1 MNKRQLEV
9 EKAKLREEKK
19 LLKELKKI
27 YEDAAKE
34 VEQKIRI
41 SNGKI
46 DLLLSVFDELDD
58 KQKSLL
64 KSQIYQKKFQ
74 ENLKKQL
81 DELIGNLDVD
91 SYDSITRYLT
101 DSYYTGYIGTMYDIQ
116 GQGIPLITPINEK
129 QVTSAMTLNTKL
141 SVPLYTRMGIDVG
154 VLKKQI
160 AKHISR
166 GIATSSSYA
175 HIARNIDGASNIGFN
190 KAMRIARTEG
200 HRIQVLG
207 ANDAQHAAKAKGC
220 EVVKQWDAT
229 LDGRTRPMH
238 RLLDG
243 KLAEIDEPFVVD
255 DIEVMYP
262 GGFGIA
268 SQDVNCRCA
277 LLQRARWAL
286 DADELKTLKE
296 RAEYYGLDKTEDFE
310 DYKRKYLKVI
320 ENKQYSDIMESE
332 LGLFKKKLKKDSR
345 IETEYY
351 IQLKKKFSQ
360 GKADAKKLFNKY
372 ASGDTIED
380 AFFEGTPHYN
390 VTTKKISMH
399 YGVDLENV
407 RGIGATWFHEHG
419 HLIDDFAGNVS
430 DDEEYLSLLQEDLYN
445 YLIKYGKTH
454 NLESIDLI
462 VKAISLELNDMRMH
476 SAVSDIFEGLTDGQV
491 QGCAG
496 HSLKYWENPINITSE
511 AFAHM
516 FESEFD
522 VKRYN
527 EMKKYFPQALKYFER
542 KIKVI

>member
-46 DLLLSVFDELDD
+46 DLLLSVYDELDD

-64 KSQIYQKKFQ
+64 QSQIYQKKFQ

-81 DELIGNLDVD
+81 DELIGNLNAD

-129 QVTSAMTLNTKL
+129 QVTRAMTLNTKL

-175 HIARNIDGASNIGFN
+175 HIARNIDGASNTGFN

-200 HRIQVLG
+200 HRIQVLS

-229 LDGRTRPMH
+229 LDGRTRPLH
-238 RLLDG
+238 RVLDG

-255 DIEVMYP
+255 DLEVMYP

-296 RAEYYGLDKTEDFE
+296 RAEYYGLDKSDDFRDFRE
-310 DYKRKYLKVI
+310 KYLMTANRLKGSKDDGNISIEIDGVAPCLIECKTGRVI
-320 ENKQYSDIMESE
+320 KTTVKEMKQSE
-332 LGLFKKKLKKDSR
+332 LKGYNKSSGWYIDWSKVPRGKTIKAIFAEGNNEIQGLIAYEELSDHLTINIHWTVANPKSNGNFTKNK
-345 IETEYY
+345 EY
-351 IQLKKKFSQ
+351 
-360 GKADAKKLFNKY
+360 
-372 ASGDTIED
+372 
-380 AFFEGTPHYN
+380 
-390 VTTKKISMH
+390 
-399 YGVDLENV
+399 
-407 RGIGATWFHEHG
+407 RGIGAHLFAIAAKASIECGYDGFVESKAANSRLLEHYVNEFG
-419 HLIDDFAGNVS
+419 AIPLGGYRFCLDDIAAKELLEKCNWR
-430 DDEEYLSLLQEDLYN
+430 EE
-445 YLIKYGKTH
+445 
-454 NLESIDLI
+454 
-462 VKAISLELNDMRMH
+462 
-476 SAVSDIFEGLTDGQV
+476 
-491 QGCAG
+491 
-496 HSLKYWENPINITSE
+496 
-511 AFAHM
+511 
-516 FESEFD
+516 
-522 VKRYN
+522 
-527 EMKKYFPQALKYFER
+527 
-542 KIKVI
+542 

>member
-19 LLKELKKI
+19 LLKELKKK
-27 YEDAAKE
+27 YEDVAKE

-46 DLLLSVFDELDD
+46 DLLLSVYDELDD

-64 KSQIYQKKFQ
+64 QSQTYQKKFQ

-81 DELIGNLDVD
+81 DELIGNLNVD

-129 QVTSAMTLNTKL
+129 QVTRAMTLNTKL

-160 AKHISR
+160 AKQISR

-200 HRIQVLG
+200 HRIQVLS

-243 KLAEIDEPFVVD
+243 KLVEIDEPFVVD
-255 DIEVMYP
+255 DMEVMYP

-296 RAEYYGLDKTEDFE
+296 RAEYYGLDKSKDFRDFRE
-310 DYKRKYLKVI
+310 KYLMTLNRLKSSNDDGNIDI
-320 ENKQYSDIMESE
+320 EIDGFAPCLIECKTGRVVNTTVKEMKRSE
-332 LGLFKKKLKKDSR
+332 LKGYNKTSGWYIDWSKVPRGKTIKAIFAEGNNEIQGLIAYEELSDHSTINIHWTVANPKSNGNLTKNK
-345 IETEYY
+345 EY
-351 IQLKKKFSQ
+351 
-360 GKADAKKLFNKY
+360 
-372 ASGDTIED
+372 
-380 AFFEGTPHYN
+380 
-390 VTTKKISMH
+390 
-399 YGVDLENV
+399 
-407 RGIGATWFHEHG
+407 RGIGAHLFAIAAKASIECGYDGFVESKAANSRLLEHYVNEFG
-419 HLIDDFAGNVS
+419 AIPLGGYRFCLDDIAAKELLEKCNWR
-430 DDEEYLSLLQEDLYN
+430 EE
-445 YLIKYGKTH
+445 
-454 NLESIDLI
+454 
-462 VKAISLELNDMRMH
+462 
-476 SAVSDIFEGLTDGQV
+476 
-491 QGCAG
+491 
-496 HSLKYWENPINITSE
+496 
-511 AFAHM
+511 
-516 FESEFD
+516 
-522 VKRYN
+522 
-527 EMKKYFPQALKYFER
+527 
-542 KIKVI
+542 

>member
-46 DLLLSVFDELDD
+46 DLLLSVYDELDD

-64 KSQIYQKKFQ
+64 QSQIYQKKFQ

-81 DELIGNLDVD
+81 DELIGNLNAD

-129 QVTSAMTLNTKL
+129 QVTRAMTLNTKL

-200 HRIQVLG
+200 HRIQVLS

-229 LDGRTRPMH
+229 LDGRTRPLH
-238 RLLDG
+238 RVLDG
-243 KLAEIDEPFVVD
+243 KLSEIDEPFVVD
-255 DIEVMYP
+255 DLEVMYP

-286 DADELKTLKE
+286 DADELKILKE

-310 DYKRKYLKVI
+310 D
-320 ENKQYSDIMESE
+320 
-332 LGLFKKKLKKDSR
+332 FKKKYLIVNENRKSKKYFHADNDPIR
-345 IETEYY
+345 EY
-351 IQLKKKFSQ
+351 IGAAEKSHP
-360 GKADAKKLFNKY
+360 KKLEAIINDMHNSGVEITRRSDCIGYFPNIKVGAPGSVNIEEG
-372 ASGDTIED
+372 AS
-380 AFFEGTPHYN
+380 
-390 VTTKKISMH
+390 ISAW
-399 YGVDLENV
+399 L
-407 RGIGATWFHEHG
+407 HEYQHFCDDRNDG
-419 HLIDDFAGNVS
+419 YLGFRVFQNLQKCAEREIRAYQVEIDFAKREG
-430 DDEEYLSLLQEDLYN
+430 YN
-445 YLIKYGKTH
+445 DVVEKLI
-454 NLESIDLI
+454 
-462 VKAISLELNDMRMH
+462 ELRD
-476 SAVSDIFEGLTDGQV
+476 AE
-491 QGCAG
+491 
-496 HSLKYWENPINITSE
+496 
-511 AFAHM
+511 
-516 FESEFD
+516 
-522 VKRYN
+522 VKRY
-527 EMKKYFPQALKYFER
+527 E
-542 KIKVI
+542 

>member
-9 EKAKLREEKK
+9 EKSKLREEKK

-46 DLLLSVFDELDD
+46 DFLLSAYDELDD

-64 KSQIYQKKFQ
+64 QSQIYQKKFQ
-74 ENLKKQL
+74 ENLKRQL
-81 DELIGNLDVD
+81 DELIGNLNVD

-129 QVTSAMTLNTKL
+129 QVTRAMTLNTKL

-154 VLKKQI
+154 ILKKQI

-200 HRIQVLG
+200 HRIQVLS

-229 LDGRTRPMH
+229 LDGRTRPLH
-238 RLLDG
+238 RVLDG

-255 DIEVMYP
+255 DMEVMYP

-296 RAEYYGLDKTEDFE
+296 RAEYYGLDKSDDFRDFRE
-310 DYKRKYLKVI
+310 KYLMTSNRLKSSNDDGNINI
-320 ENKQYSDIMESE
+320 EIDGFAPCLIECKTGRVVNTTVKEMKRSE
-332 LGLFKKKLKKDSR
+332 LKGYNKSNGWYIDWSKVPRDQTIKAIFAEGNEEIQGLIAYKPVSESFAVKIHWIVANPKSNGNLAKNKEYKGIGAHLFAIAAKISFDEGYDGYVQAQAANRKLL
-345 IETEYY
+345 EYY
-351 IQLKKKFSQ
+351 ICKLGAKFIS
-360 GKADAKKLFNKY
+360 GYNFYLDTAVAKELLAKCNW
-372 ASGDTIED
+372 
-380 AFFEGTPHYN
+380 
-390 VTTKKISMH
+390 
-399 YGVDLENV
+399 
-407 RGIGATWFHEHG
+407 R
-419 HLIDDFAGNVS
+419 
-430 DDEEYLSLLQEDLYN
+430 DE
-445 YLIKYGKTH
+445 
-454 NLESIDLI
+454 
-462 VKAISLELNDMRMH
+462 
-476 SAVSDIFEGLTDGQV
+476 
-491 QGCAG
+491 
-496 HSLKYWENPINITSE
+496 
-511 AFAHM
+511 
-516 FESEFD
+516 
-522 VKRYN
+522 
-527 EMKKYFPQALKYFER
+527 
-542 KIKVI
+542 

>member
-46 DLLLSVFDELDD
+46 NLLLSAYDELEE

-81 DELIGNLDVD
+81 DELIGNLNVD

-129 QVTSAMTLNTKL
+129 QVTRAMTLNTKL

-200 HRIQVLG
+200 HRIQVLS

-296 RAEYYGLDKTEDFE
+296 RATYYGLDKSKDFE
-310 DYKRKYLKVI
+310 DFKKKYLKVN
-320 ENKQYSDIMESE
+320 ETKKRKKYFHADSDPIREYIGAAEKSHP
-332 LGLFKKKLKKDSR
+332 KKLEAIINDMHNSGVEITRRSDCIGYFPNIKAGAPGSVN
-345 IETEYY
+345 IEEGASISAWLHEYQHFCDDRNDGY
-351 IQLKKKFSQ
+351 LGFRVFQNLQKCAEREIRAYQVE
-360 GKADAKKLFNKY
+360 
-372 ASGDTIED
+372 I
-380 AFFEGTPHYN
+380 
-390 VTTKKISMH
+390 
-399 YGVDLENV
+399 
-407 RGIGATWFHEHG
+407 
-419 HLIDDFAGNVS
+419 DFAKREG
-430 DDEEYLSLLQEDLYN
+430 YN
-445 YLIKYGKTH
+445 DVVERLI
-454 NLESIDLI
+454 
-462 VKAISLELNDMRMH
+462 ELRN
-476 SAVSDIFEGLTDGQV
+476 AE
-491 QGCAG
+491 
-496 HSLKYWENPINITSE
+496 
-511 AFAHM
+511 
-516 FESEFD
+516 
-522 VKRYN
+522 VKRY
-527 EMKKYFPQALKYFER
+527 E
-542 KIKVI
+542 

>member
-27 YEDAAKE
+27 YEDATKE

-46 DLLLSVFDELDD
+46 DLLLSVYDELDD

-64 KSQIYQKKFQ
+64 QSQIYQKKFQ
-74 ENLKKQL
+74 ENLKRQL
-81 DELIGNLDVD
+81 DELIGNLNAD

-129 QVTSAMTLNTKL
+129 QVTRAMTLNTKL

-154 VLKKQI
+154 ILKKQI

-200 HRIQVLG
+200 HRIQVLS

-296 RAEYYGLDKTEDFE
+296 RAAYYGLDKSKDFE
-310 DYKRKYLKVI
+310 DFKKKYLKVN
-320 ENKQYSDIMESE
+320 ETKKRKKYFHADSDPIREYIGAAEKSHP
-332 LGLFKKKLKKDSR
+332 KKLEAIINDMHNSGVEITRRSDCIGYFPNIKAGAPGSVN
-345 IETEYY
+345 IEEGASISAWLHEYQHFCDDRNDGY
-351 IQLKKKFSQ
+351 LGFRVFQNLQKCAEREIRAYQVE
-360 GKADAKKLFNKY
+360 
-372 ASGDTIED
+372 I
-380 AFFEGTPHYN
+380 
-390 VTTKKISMH
+390 
-399 YGVDLENV
+399 
-407 RGIGATWFHEHG
+407 
-419 HLIDDFAGNVS
+419 DFAKREG
-430 DDEEYLSLLQEDLYN
+430 YN
-445 YLIKYGKTH
+445 DVVERLI
-454 NLESIDLI
+454 
-462 VKAISLELNDMRMH
+462 ELRN
-476 SAVSDIFEGLTDGQV
+476 AE
-491 QGCAG
+491 
-496 HSLKYWENPINITSE
+496 
-511 AFAHM
+511 
-516 FESEFD
+516 
-522 VKRYN
+522 VKRY
-527 EMKKYFPQALKYFER
+527 E
-542 KIKVI
+542 

>member
-27 YEDAAKE
+27 YENAAKE

-46 DLLLSVFDELDD
+46 DLLLSAYDELDD

-64 KSQIYQKKFQ
+64 QSQIYQKKFQ

-81 DELIGNLDVD
+81 DELIGNLNVN
-91 SYDSITRYLT
+91 SYDKINRYLT

-129 QVTSAMTLNTKL
+129 QVTRAMTLNTKL

-154 VLKKQI
+154 ILKKQI

-200 HRIQVLG
+200 HRIQVLS

-296 RAEYYGLDKTEDFE
+296 RAEYYSLDKTNDFDEFRQKYYKIEDFMKE
-310 DYKRKYLKVI
+310 QSEFYDKYGLSTDERYAINAYVSSLAYTINDCLRNDLKMQKNEKKIVSDLRSALNKIPDYTKEVTRSIIFYTNKELEDFIKDYK
-320 ENKQYSDIMESE
+320 ENKTITIKSFVSTTRVGIYNPEAQVQIFFKNVKHAKDISLFNFKEKEVLYSTDVEFDILNVKEID
-332 LGLFKKKLKKDSR
+332 GK
-345 IETEYY
+345 YY
-351 IQLKKKFSQ
+351 I
-360 GKADAKKLFNKY
+360 
-372 ASGDTIED
+372 I
-380 AFFEGTPHYN
+380 
-390 VTTKKISMH
+390 
-399 YGVDLENV
+399 
-407 RGIGATWFHEHG
+407 
-419 HLIDDFAGNVS
+419 
-430 DDEEYLSLLQEDLYN
+430 LSE
-445 YLIKYGKTH
+445 K
-454 NLESIDLI
+454 
-462 VKAISLELNDMRMH
+462 
-476 SAVSDIFEGLTDGQV
+476 
-491 QGCAG
+491 
-496 HSLKYWENPINITSE
+496 
-511 AFAHM
+511 
-516 FESEFD
+516 
-522 VKRYN
+522 
-527 EMKKYFPQALKYFER
+527 ER
-542 KIKVI
+542 

>member
-46 DLLLSVFDELDD
+46 DLLLSVYDELDE

-64 KSQIYQKKFQ
+64 QSQIYQKKFQ
-74 ENLKKQL
+74 ENLKRQL
-81 DELIGNLDVD
+81 DELIGNLNVD

-129 QVTSAMTLNTKL
+129 QVTRAMTLNTKL

-154 VLKKQI
+154 ILKKQI

-200 HRIQVLG
+200 HRIQVLS

-229 LDGRTRPMH
+229 LDGRTRPLH
-238 RLLDG
+238 RVLDG

-255 DIEVMYP
+255 DMEVMYP

-296 RAEYYGLDKTEDFE
+296 RAEYYGLDKSDDFRDFRE
-310 DYKRKYLKVI
+310 KYLMTANRLKGSKDDGNISI
-320 ENKQYSDIMESE
+320 EIDGFAPCLIECKTGRVVKTTVKEMKRSE
-332 LGLFKKKLKKDSR
+332 LKGYNKSSGWYIDWSKVPRGKTIKAIFAEGNNEIQGLIAYEELSDHLTINIHWTVANPKSNGNFTKNK
-345 IETEYY
+345 EY
-351 IQLKKKFSQ
+351 
-360 GKADAKKLFNKY
+360 
-372 ASGDTIED
+372 
-380 AFFEGTPHYN
+380 
-390 VTTKKISMH
+390 
-399 YGVDLENV
+399 
-407 RGIGATWFHEHG
+407 RGIGAHLFAIAAKASIECGYDGFVESKAANSRLLEHYVNEFG
-419 HLIDDFAGNVS
+419 AIPLGGYRFCLDDIAAKELLEKCNWR
-430 DDEEYLSLLQEDLYN
+430 EE
-445 YLIKYGKTH
+445 
-454 NLESIDLI
+454 
-462 VKAISLELNDMRMH
+462 
-476 SAVSDIFEGLTDGQV
+476 
-491 QGCAG
+491 
-496 HSLKYWENPINITSE
+496 
-511 AFAHM
+511 
-516 FESEFD
+516 
-522 VKRYN
+522 
-527 EMKKYFPQALKYFER
+527 
-542 KIKVI
+542 

>member
-64 KSQIYQKKFQ
+64 QSQIYQKKFQ

-81 DELIGNLDVD
+81 DELIGNLNVD

-129 QVTSAMTLNTKL
+129 QVTRAMTLNTKL

-200 HRIQVLG
+200 HRIQVLS

-296 RAEYYGLDKTEDFE
+296 RAEYYGLDKTNDFDEFRQKYYKIEDFME
-310 DYKRKYLKVI
+310 EQSEFCDKYGLSTDERYAINAYVSSLAYTINDCLRNDLKMQKNEKKIVSDLRSALNKIPDYTKEVTRSIIFYTNKELEDFIKDYK
-320 ENKQYSDIMESE
+320 ENKTITIKSFVSTTRVGIYNPEAQVQIFFKNVKHAKDISLFNFKEKEVLYSTDVEFDILNVKEID
-332 LGLFKKKLKKDSR
+332 GK
-345 IETEYY
+345 YY
-351 IQLKKKFSQ
+351 I
-360 GKADAKKLFNKY
+360 
-372 ASGDTIED
+372 I
-380 AFFEGTPHYN
+380 
-390 VTTKKISMH
+390 
-399 YGVDLENV
+399 
-407 RGIGATWFHEHG
+407 
-419 HLIDDFAGNVS
+419 
-430 DDEEYLSLLQEDLYN
+430 LSE
-445 YLIKYGKTH
+445 K
-454 NLESIDLI
+454 
-462 VKAISLELNDMRMH
+462 
-476 SAVSDIFEGLTDGQV
+476 
-491 QGCAG
+491 
-496 HSLKYWENPINITSE
+496 
-511 AFAHM
+511 
-516 FESEFD
+516 
-522 VKRYN
+522 
-527 EMKKYFPQALKYFER
+527 ER
-542 KIKVI
+542 

>member
-46 DLLLSVFDELDD
+46 DLLLSAFDELDD

-64 KSQIYQKKFQ
+64 QSQIYQKKFQ
-74 ENLKKQL
+74 ENIKRQL
-81 DELIGNLDVD
+81 DELIGNLNAD

-129 QVTSAMTLNTKL
+129 QVTRAMTLNTKL

-166 GIATSSSYA
+166 GIATSSPYA

-200 HRIQVLG
+200 HRIQVLS

-229 LDGRTRPMH
+229 LDGRTRPLH
-238 RLLDG
+238 RVLDG

-296 RAEYYGLDKTEDFE
+296 RAEYYGLDKSDDFRDFRE
-310 DYKRKYLKVI
+310 KYLMTSNRLKGSKDDGNISI
-320 ENKQYSDIMESE
+320 EIDGFAPCLIECKTGRVVNTTVKEMKRSE
-332 LGLFKKKLKKDSR
+332 LKGYNKSNGWYIDWSKVPHNQTIKAIFAEGNEEIQGLIAYRPVSESFAVKIHWIVANPKSNGNLTKDKEYKGIGAHLFAIAAKISFDEGYDGYVQAQAANRKLL
-345 IETEYY
+345 EYY
-351 IQLKKKFSQ
+351 ICKLGAKFIS
-360 GKADAKKLFNKY
+360 GYNFYLDTAVAKELLAKCNW
-372 ASGDTIED
+372 
-380 AFFEGTPHYN
+380 
-390 VTTKKISMH
+390 
-399 YGVDLENV
+399 
-407 RGIGATWFHEHG
+407 R
-419 HLIDDFAGNVS
+419 
-430 DDEEYLSLLQEDLYN
+430 DE
-445 YLIKYGKTH
+445 
-454 NLESIDLI
+454 
-462 VKAISLELNDMRMH
+462 
-476 SAVSDIFEGLTDGQV
+476 
-491 QGCAG
+491 
-496 HSLKYWENPINITSE
+496 
-511 AFAHM
+511 
-516 FESEFD
+516 
-522 VKRYN
+522 
-527 EMKKYFPQALKYFER
+527 
-542 KIKVI
+542 

>member
-9 EKAKLREEKK
+9 EKSKLREEKK

-64 KSQIYQKKFQ
+64 QSQIYQKKFQ

-81 DELIGNLDVD
+81 DELIGNLNID

-129 QVTSAMTLNTKL
+129 QVTRAMTLNTKL

-200 HRIQVLG
+200 HRIQVLS

-255 DIEVMYP
+255 DMEVMYP

-286 DADELKTLKE
+286 DADELKILKE
-296 RAEYYGLDKTEDFE
+296 RAAYYDLDKSEDFRDFRE
-310 DYKRKYLKVI
+310 KYLMTSNRLKSSNDDGNIDI
-320 ENKQYSDIMESE
+320 EIDGFAPCLIECKTGRVVNTTVKEMKRSE
-332 LGLFKKKLKKDSR
+332 LKGYNKSNGWYIDWSKVPHNQTIKAIFAEGNEEIQGLIAYRPVSESFAVKIHWIVANPKSNGNLTKDKEYKGIGAHLFAIAAKISFDEGYDGYVQAQAANRKLL
-345 IETEYY
+345 EYY
-351 IQLKKKFSQ
+351 ICKLGAKFIS
-360 GKADAKKLFNKY
+360 GYNFYLDTAVAKELLAKCNW
-372 ASGDTIED
+372 
-380 AFFEGTPHYN
+380 
-390 VTTKKISMH
+390 
-399 YGVDLENV
+399 
-407 RGIGATWFHEHG
+407 R
-419 HLIDDFAGNVS
+419 
-430 DDEEYLSLLQEDLYN
+430 DE
-445 YLIKYGKTH
+445 
-454 NLESIDLI
+454 
-462 VKAISLELNDMRMH
+462 
-476 SAVSDIFEGLTDGQV
+476 
-491 QGCAG
+491 
-496 HSLKYWENPINITSE
+496 
-511 AFAHM
+511 
-516 FESEFD
+516 
-522 VKRYN
+522 
-527 EMKKYFPQALKYFER
+527 
-542 KIKVI
+542 

>member
-19 LLKELKKI
+19 LLKELKKV

-46 DLLLSVFDELDD
+46 DFLLSVYDELDE

-64 KSQIYQKKFQ
+64 RSQIYQKKFQ

-81 DELIGNLDVD
+81 DELIGNLNAD

-101 DSYYTGYIGTMYDIQ
+101 DSYYTGYVGTMYDIQ

-129 QVTSAMTLNTKL
+129 QVTRAMTLNTKL

-154 VLKKQI
+154 VLKKQT

-255 DIEVMYP
+255 DMEVMYP

-296 RAEYYGLDKTEDFE
+296 RAEYYGLDKSDDFRDFRE
-310 DYKRKYLKVI
+310 KYLMTA
-320 ENKQYSDIMESE
+320 NR
-332 LGLFKKKLKKDSR
+332 LKGSKDD
-345 IETEYY
+345 
-351 IQLKKKFSQ
+351 
-360 GKADAKKLFNKY
+360 GN
-372 ASGDTIED
+372 
-380 AFFEGTPHYN
+380 
-390 VTTKKISMH
+390 IS
-399 YGVDLENV
+399 
-407 RGIGATWFHEHG
+407 I
-419 HLIDDFAGNVS
+419 
-430 DDEEYLSLLQEDLYN
+430 
-445 YLIKYGKTH
+445 
-454 NLESIDLI
+454 
-462 VKAISLELNDMRMH
+462 
-476 SAVSDIFEGLTDGQV
+476 
-491 QGCAG
+491 
-496 HSLKYWENPINITSE
+496 
-511 AFAHM
+511 
-516 FESEFD
+516 
-522 VKRYN
+522 
-527 EMKKYFPQALKYFER
+527 
-542 KIKVI
+542 

>member
-46 DLLLSVFDELDD
+46 DLLLSVYDELDE

-64 KSQIYQKKFQ
+64 QSQIYQKKFQ

-81 DELIGNLDVD
+81 DELIGNLNAD

-129 QVTSAMTLNTKL
+129 QVTRAMTLNTKL

-175 HIARNIDGASNIGFN
+175 HIARNIDGASNTGFN

-200 HRIQVLG
+200 HRIQVLS

-296 RAEYYGLDKTEDFE
+296 RAEYYGLDKSDDFRDFRE
-310 DYKRKYLKVI
+310 KYLMTANRLKGSKDDGNISIEIDGFAPCLIECKTGRVI
-320 ENKQYSDIMESE
+320 KTTVKEMKRSE
-332 LGLFKKKLKKDSR
+332 LKGYNKSSGWYIDWSKVPRGKTIKAIFAEGNNEIQGLIAYEELSDHLTINIHWTVANPKSNGNFTKNK
-345 IETEYY
+345 EY
-351 IQLKKKFSQ
+351 
-360 GKADAKKLFNKY
+360 
-372 ASGDTIED
+372 
-380 AFFEGTPHYN
+380 
-390 VTTKKISMH
+390 
-399 YGVDLENV
+399 
-407 RGIGATWFHEHG
+407 RGIGAHLFAIAAKVSIECGYDGFVESKAANSRLLEHYVNEFG
-419 HLIDDFAGNVS
+419 AIPLGGYRFCLDDIAAKELLEKCNWR
-430 DDEEYLSLLQEDLYN
+430 EE
-445 YLIKYGKTH
+445 
-454 NLESIDLI
+454 
-462 VKAISLELNDMRMH
+462 
-476 SAVSDIFEGLTDGQV
+476 
-491 QGCAG
+491 
-496 HSLKYWENPINITSE
+496 
-511 AFAHM
+511 
-516 FESEFD
+516 
-522 VKRYN
+522 
-527 EMKKYFPQALKYFER
+527 
-542 KIKVI
+542 

>member
-19 LLKELKKI
+19 LLKGLKKI

-46 DLLLSVFDELDD
+46 DLLLSVYDELDD

-64 KSQIYQKKFQ
+64 QSQIYQKKFQ

-81 DELIGNLDVD
+81 DELIGNLNVD
-91 SYDSITRYLT
+91 SYESITRYLT

-129 QVTSAMTLNTKL
+129 QVTRAMTLNTKL

-175 HIARNIDGASNIGFN
+175 HIARNIDGASNTGFN

-200 HRIQVLG
+200 HRIQVLS

-255 DIEVMYP
+255 DMEVMYP

-286 DADELKTLKE
+286 DADELKILKE
-296 RAEYYGLDKTEDFE
+296 RAAYYDLDKSEDFRDFRE
-310 DYKRKYLKVI
+310 KYLMTSNRLKSSNDDGNIDI
-320 ENKQYSDIMESE
+320 EIDGFAPCLIECKTGRVVNTTVKEMKRSE
-332 LGLFKKKLKKDSR
+332 LKGYNKSNGWYIDWSKVPHNQTIKAIFAEGNEEIQGLIAYRPVSESFAVKIHWIVANPKSNSNLTKDKEYKGIGAHLFAIAAKISFDEGYDGYVQAQAANRKLL
-345 IETEYY
+345 EYY
-351 IQLKKKFSQ
+351 ICKLGAKFIS
-360 GKADAKKLFNKY
+360 GYNFYLDTAVAKELLAKCNW
-372 ASGDTIED
+372 
-380 AFFEGTPHYN
+380 
-390 VTTKKISMH
+390 
-399 YGVDLENV
+399 
-407 RGIGATWFHEHG
+407 R
-419 HLIDDFAGNVS
+419 
-430 DDEEYLSLLQEDLYN
+430 DE
-445 YLIKYGKTH
+445 
-454 NLESIDLI
+454 
-462 VKAISLELNDMRMH
+462 
-476 SAVSDIFEGLTDGQV
+476 
-491 QGCAG
+491 
-496 HSLKYWENPINITSE
+496 
-511 AFAHM
+511 
-516 FESEFD
+516 
-522 VKRYN
+522 
-527 EMKKYFPQALKYFER
+527 
-542 KIKVI
+542 

>member
-19 LLKELKKI
+19 LLKELKKK

-46 DLLLSVFDELDD
+46 DLLLSVYDELDD

-64 KSQIYQKKFQ
+64 QSQTYQKKFQ

-81 DELIGNLDVD
+81 DELIGNLNVD

-129 QVTSAMTLNTKL
+129 QVTRAMTLNTKL
-141 SVPLYTRMGIDVG
+141 SVPLYTRMCIDVG

-200 HRIQVLG
+200 HRIQVLS

-243 KLAEIDEPFVVD
+243 KLVEIDEPFVVD
-255 DIEVMYP
+255 DMEVMYP

-296 RAEYYGLDKTEDFE
+296 RAEYYGLDKSKDFRDFRE
-310 DYKRKYLKVI
+310 KYLMTLNRLKSSNDDGNIDI
-320 ENKQYSDIMESE
+320 EIDGVAPCLIECKTGRVVNTTVKEMKRSE
-332 LGLFKKKLKKDSR
+332 LKGYNKTSGWYIDWSKVPRGKTIKAIFAEGNNEIQGLIAYEELSDHSTINIHWTVANPKSNGNLTKNK
-345 IETEYY
+345 EY
-351 IQLKKKFSQ
+351 
-360 GKADAKKLFNKY
+360 
-372 ASGDTIED
+372 
-380 AFFEGTPHYN
+380 
-390 VTTKKISMH
+390 
-399 YGVDLENV
+399 
-407 RGIGATWFHEHG
+407 RGIGAHLFAIAAKASIECGYDGFVESKAANSRLLEHYVNEFG
-419 HLIDDFAGNVS
+419 AIPLGGYRFCLDDIAAKELLEKCNWR
-430 DDEEYLSLLQEDLYN
+430 EE
-445 YLIKYGKTH
+445 
-454 NLESIDLI
+454 
-462 VKAISLELNDMRMH
+462 
-476 SAVSDIFEGLTDGQV
+476 
-491 QGCAG
+491 
-496 HSLKYWENPINITSE
+496 
-511 AFAHM
+511 
-516 FESEFD
+516 
-522 VKRYN
+522 
-527 EMKKYFPQALKYFER
+527 
-542 KIKVI
+542 

>member
-9 EKAKLREEKK
+9 EKAKIREEKK
-19 LLKELKKI
+19 LLKELKKT

-64 KSQIYQKKFQ
+64 QSQIYQKKFQ

-81 DELIGNLDVD
+81 DELIGDLDID

-129 QVTSAMTLNTKL
+129 QVTRAMTLNTKL

-200 HRIQVLG
+200 HRIQVLS

-255 DIEVMYP
+255 DMEVMYP

-296 RAEYYGLDKTEDFE
+296 RAAYYGLDKSDDFRDFRE
-310 DYKRKYLKVI
+310 KYLMVSNRLKRSSDDGNINI
-320 ENKQYSDIMESE
+320 EIDGFAPCLIECKTGRVVNTTVKEMKRSE
-332 LGLFKKKLKKDSR
+332 LKGYNKSSGWYIDWSKVPHDQTIKAIFAEGNEEIQGLIAYKPVSENFAVKIHWIVVNPKSNGHLTKDKEYKGIGAHLFAIAAKISFDEGYDGYVQAQAANRKLL
-345 IETEYY
+345 EYY
-351 IQLKKKFSQ
+351 ICKLGAKFIS
-360 GKADAKKLFNKY
+360 GYNFYLDTATAKELLAKCNW
-372 ASGDTIED
+372 
-380 AFFEGTPHYN
+380 
-390 VTTKKISMH
+390 
-399 YGVDLENV
+399 
-407 RGIGATWFHEHG
+407 R
-419 HLIDDFAGNVS
+419 
-430 DDEEYLSLLQEDLYN
+430 DE
-445 YLIKYGKTH
+445 
-454 NLESIDLI
+454 
-462 VKAISLELNDMRMH
+462 
-476 SAVSDIFEGLTDGQV
+476 
-491 QGCAG
+491 
-496 HSLKYWENPINITSE
+496 
-511 AFAHM
+511 
-516 FESEFD
+516 
-522 VKRYN
+522 
-527 EMKKYFPQALKYFER
+527 
-542 KIKVI
+542 

>member
-46 DLLLSVFDELDD
+46 DLLLSVYDELDD

-64 KSQIYQKKFQ
+64 QSQIYQKKFQ

-81 DELIGNLDVD
+81 DELIGNLNVN
-91 SYDSITRYLT
+91 SYDKINRYLT
-101 DSYYTGYIGTMYDIQ
+101 DSYYTGYVGTMYDIQ

-129 QVTSAMTLNTKL
+129 QVTRAMTLNTKL
-141 SVPLYTRMGIDVG
+141 SVSLYTRMGIDVG

-296 RAEYYGLDKTEDFE
+296 RAEYYGLDKSDDFRDFRE
-310 DYKRKYLKVI
+310 KYLMTA
-320 ENKQYSDIMESE
+320 NR
-332 LGLFKKKLKKDSR
+332 LKGSKDD
-345 IETEYY
+345 
-351 IQLKKKFSQ
+351 
-360 GKADAKKLFNKY
+360 GN
-372 ASGDTIED
+372 
-380 AFFEGTPHYN
+380 
-390 VTTKKISMH
+390 IS
-399 YGVDLENV
+399 
-407 RGIGATWFHEHG
+407 I
-419 HLIDDFAGNVS
+419 
-430 DDEEYLSLLQEDLYN
+430 
-445 YLIKYGKTH
+445 
-454 NLESIDLI
+454 
-462 VKAISLELNDMRMH
+462 
-476 SAVSDIFEGLTDGQV
+476 
-491 QGCAG
+491 
-496 HSLKYWENPINITSE
+496 
-511 AFAHM
+511 
-516 FESEFD
+516 
-522 VKRYN
+522 
-527 EMKKYFPQALKYFER
+527 
-542 KIKVI
+542 

>member
-34 VEQKIRI
+34 VEQRIRI

-46 DLLLSVFDELDD
+46 DLLLSVYDELDD

-64 KSQIYQKKFQ
+64 QSQIYQKKFQ
-74 ENLKKQL
+74 ENLKRQL
-81 DELIGNLDVD
+81 DELIGNLNAD

-129 QVTSAMTLNTKL
+129 QVTRAMTLNTKL

-200 HRIQVLG
+200 HRIQVLS

-229 LDGRTRPMH
+229 LDGRTRPLH
-238 RLLDG
+238 RVLDG

-255 DIEVMYP
+255 DMEVMYP

-296 RAEYYGLDKTEDFE
+296 RAAYYGLDKSKDFE
-310 DYKRKYLKVI
+310 DFKKKYLKVN
-320 ENKQYSDIMESE
+320 ETKKRKKYFHADSDPIREYIGAAEKSHP
-332 LGLFKKKLKKDSR
+332 KKLEAIINDMHNSGVEITRRSDCIGYFPNIKAGAPGSVN
-345 IETEYY
+345 IEEGASISAWLHEYQHFCDDRNDGY
-351 IQLKKKFSQ
+351 LGFRVFQNLQKCAEREIRAYQVE
-360 GKADAKKLFNKY
+360 
-372 ASGDTIED
+372 I
-380 AFFEGTPHYN
+380 
-390 VTTKKISMH
+390 
-399 YGVDLENV
+399 
-407 RGIGATWFHEHG
+407 
-419 HLIDDFAGNVS
+419 DFAKREG
-430 DDEEYLSLLQEDLYN
+430 YN
-445 YLIKYGKTH
+445 DVVERLI
-454 NLESIDLI
+454 
-462 VKAISLELNDMRMH
+462 ELRN
-476 SAVSDIFEGLTDGQV
+476 AE
-491 QGCAG
+491 
-496 HSLKYWENPINITSE
+496 
-511 AFAHM
+511 
-516 FESEFD
+516 
-522 VKRYN
+522 VKRY
-527 EMKKYFPQALKYFER
+527 E
-542 KIKVI
+542 

>member
-9 EKAKLREEKK
+9 EKSKLREEKK

-46 DLLLSVFDELDD
+46 DLLLSVYDELDE

-64 KSQIYQKKFQ
+64 QSQIYQKKFQ

-81 DELIGNLDVD
+81 DELIGNLNAD

-129 QVTSAMTLNTKL
+129 QVTRAMTLNTKL

-166 GIATSSSYA
+166 GIATSSPYA

-200 HRIQVLG
+200 HRIQVLS

-255 DIEVMYP
+255 DMEVMYP

-296 RAEYYGLDKTEDFE
+296 RAEYYGLDKSDDFRDFRE
-310 DYKRKYLKVI
+310 KYLMTANRLKDLKDDGNISI
-320 ENKQYSDIMESE
+320 EIDGFAPCLIECKTGRVVKTTVKEMKRSE
-332 LGLFKKKLKKDSR
+332 LKGYNKSSGWYIDWSKVPRGKTIKAIFAEGNNEIQGLIAYEELSDHSTINIHWTVANPKSNGNFTKNK
-345 IETEYY
+345 EY
-351 IQLKKKFSQ
+351 
-360 GKADAKKLFNKY
+360 
-372 ASGDTIED
+372 
-380 AFFEGTPHYN
+380 
-390 VTTKKISMH
+390 
-399 YGVDLENV
+399 
-407 RGIGATWFHEHG
+407 RGIGAHLFAIAAKASIECGYDGFVESKAANSRLLEHYVNEFG
-419 HLIDDFAGNVS
+419 AIPLGGYRFCLDDIAAKELLEKCNWR
-430 DDEEYLSLLQEDLYN
+430 EE
-445 YLIKYGKTH
+445 
-454 NLESIDLI
+454 
-462 VKAISLELNDMRMH
+462 
-476 SAVSDIFEGLTDGQV
+476 
-491 QGCAG
+491 
-496 HSLKYWENPINITSE
+496 
-511 AFAHM
+511 
-516 FESEFD
+516 
-522 VKRYN
+522 
-527 EMKKYFPQALKYFER
+527 
-542 KIKVI
+542 

>member
-46 DLLLSVFDELDD
+46 DLLLSVFDELDE

-64 KSQIYQKKFQ
+64 QSQIYQKKFQ

-81 DELIGNLDVD
+81 DELIGNLNAD

-129 QVTSAMTLNTKL
+129 QVTRAMTLNTKL

-200 HRIQVLG
+200 HRIQVLS

-255 DIEVMYP
+255 DMEVMYP

-296 RAEYYGLDKTEDFE
+296 RAEYYGLDKSDDFRDFKE
-310 DYKRKYLKVI
+310 KYLMTSNRLKSSNDDGNINI
-320 ENKQYSDIMESE
+320 EIDGFAPCLIECKTGRVVNTTVKEMKRSE
-332 LGLFKKKLKKDSR
+332 LKGYNKTSGWVINWTKVPHDQIIKAIFAEGNEEIQGLIAYKPVHENLTIKIHWIVANPKSNGHLTKDK
-345 IETEYY
+345 EY
-351 IQLKKKFSQ
+351 K
-360 GKADAKKLFNKY
+360 
-372 ASGDTIED
+372 
-380 AFFEGTPHYN
+380 
-390 VTTKKISMH
+390 
-399 YGVDLENV
+399 
-407 RGIGATWFHEHG
+407 GIGA
-419 HLIDDFAGNVS
+419 HLFAIAAKASFDEGYDGYVESKAANSKLLNYYISKIGAKYVGGYDFYLDTAAAKELLAKCNWR
-430 DDEEYLSLLQEDLYN
+430 DE
-445 YLIKYGKTH
+445 
-454 NLESIDLI
+454 
-462 VKAISLELNDMRMH
+462 
-476 SAVSDIFEGLTDGQV
+476 
-491 QGCAG
+491 
-496 HSLKYWENPINITSE
+496 
-511 AFAHM
+511 
-516 FESEFD
+516 
-522 VKRYN
+522 
-527 EMKKYFPQALKYFER
+527 
-542 KIKVI
+542 

>member
-9 EKAKLREEKK
+9 EKAKIREEKK

-46 DLLLSVFDELDD
+46 DLLLSVYDELDD

-64 KSQIYQKKFQ
+64 QSQIYQKKFQ

-81 DELIGNLDVD
+81 DELIGNLNVN
-91 SYDSITRYLT
+91 SYDKINRYLT

-129 QVTSAMTLNTKL
+129 QVTRAMTLNTKL

-160 AKHISR
+160 AKQISR

-200 HRIQVLG
+200 HRIQVLS

-243 KLAEIDEPFVVD
+243 KLVEIDEPFVVD
-255 DIEVMYP
+255 DMEVMYP

-296 RAEYYGLDKTEDFE
+296 RAEYYGLDKSKDFRDFRE
-310 DYKRKYLKVI
+310 KYLMTLNRLKSSNDDGNIDI
-320 ENKQYSDIMESE
+320 EIDGFAPCLIECKTGRVVNTTVKEMKRSE
-332 LGLFKKKLKKDSR
+332 LKGYNKTSGWYIDWSKVPRGKTIKAIFAEGNNEIQGLIAYEELSDHSTINIHWTVANPKSNGNLTKNK
-345 IETEYY
+345 EY
-351 IQLKKKFSQ
+351 
-360 GKADAKKLFNKY
+360 
-372 ASGDTIED
+372 
-380 AFFEGTPHYN
+380 
-390 VTTKKISMH
+390 
-399 YGVDLENV
+399 
-407 RGIGATWFHEHG
+407 RGIGAHLFAIAAKASIECGYDGFVESKAANSRLLEHYVNEFG
-419 HLIDDFAGNVS
+419 AIPLGGYRFCLDDIAAKELLEKCNWR
-430 DDEEYLSLLQEDLYN
+430 EE
-445 YLIKYGKTH
+445 
-454 NLESIDLI
+454 
-462 VKAISLELNDMRMH
+462 
-476 SAVSDIFEGLTDGQV
+476 
-491 QGCAG
+491 
-496 HSLKYWENPINITSE
+496 
-511 AFAHM
+511 
-516 FESEFD
+516 
-522 VKRYN
+522 
-527 EMKKYFPQALKYFER
+527 
-542 KIKVI
+542 

>member
-46 DLLLSVFDELDD
+46 DLLLSVYDELDD

-64 KSQIYQKKFQ
+64 QSQIYQKKFQ
-74 ENLKKQL
+74 ENLKRQL
-81 DELIGNLDVD
+81 DELIGNLNVD

-129 QVTSAMTLNTKL
+129 QVTRAMTLNTKL

-154 VLKKQI
+154 ILKKQI

-200 HRIQVLG
+200 HRIQVLS

-296 RAEYYGLDKTEDFE
+296 RAEYYGLDKSDDFRDFRE
-310 DYKRKYLKVI
+310 KYLMTANRLKGSKDDGNISI
-320 ENKQYSDIMESE
+320 EIDGFAPCLIECKTGRVVKTTVKEMKRSE
-332 LGLFKKKLKKDSR
+332 LKGYNKSSGWYIDWSKVPRGKTIKAIFAEGNNEIQGLIAYEELSDHLTINIHWTVANPKSNGNFTKNK
-345 IETEYY
+345 EY
-351 IQLKKKFSQ
+351 
-360 GKADAKKLFNKY
+360 
-372 ASGDTIED
+372 
-380 AFFEGTPHYN
+380 
-390 VTTKKISMH
+390 
-399 YGVDLENV
+399 
-407 RGIGATWFHEHG
+407 RGIGAHLFAIAAKASIECGYDGFVESKAANSRLLEHYVNEFG
-419 HLIDDFAGNVS
+419 AIPLGGYRFCLDDIAAKELLEKCNWR
-430 DDEEYLSLLQEDLYN
+430 EE
-445 YLIKYGKTH
+445 
-454 NLESIDLI
+454 
-462 VKAISLELNDMRMH
+462 
-476 SAVSDIFEGLTDGQV
+476 
-491 QGCAG
+491 
-496 HSLKYWENPINITSE
+496 
-511 AFAHM
+511 
-516 FESEFD
+516 
-522 VKRYN
+522 
-527 EMKKYFPQALKYFER
+527 
-542 KIKVI
+542 

>member
-46 DLLLSVFDELDD
+46 DLLLSVYDELDD

-64 KSQIYQKKFQ
+64 QSQIYQKKFQ

-81 DELIGNLDVD
+81 DELIGNLNAD

-129 QVTSAMTLNTKL
+129 QVTRAMTLNTKL

-166 GIATSSSYA
+166 GIATSSPYA

-200 HRIQVLG
+200 HRIQVLS

-296 RAEYYGLDKTEDFE
+296 RAEYYGLDKSDDFRDFRE
-310 DYKRKYLKVI
+310 KYLMTSNRLKGSKDDGNISI
-320 ENKQYSDIMESE
+320 EIDGFAPCLIECKTGRVVNTTVKEMKRSE
-332 LGLFKKKLKKDSR
+332 LKGYNKSNGWYIDWSKVPHNQTIKAIFAEGNEEIQGLIAYRPVSESFAVKIHWIVANPKSNGNLTKDKEYKGIGAHLFAIAAKISFDEGYDGCVQAQAANRKLL
-345 IETEYY
+345 EYY
-351 IQLKKKFSQ
+351 ICKLGAKFIS
-360 GKADAKKLFNKY
+360 GYNFYLDTAVAKELLAKCNW
-372 ASGDTIED
+372 
-380 AFFEGTPHYN
+380 
-390 VTTKKISMH
+390 
-399 YGVDLENV
+399 
-407 RGIGATWFHEHG
+407 R
-419 HLIDDFAGNVS
+419 
-430 DDEEYLSLLQEDLYN
+430 DE
-445 YLIKYGKTH
+445 
-454 NLESIDLI
+454 
-462 VKAISLELNDMRMH
+462 
-476 SAVSDIFEGLTDGQV
+476 
-491 QGCAG
+491 
-496 HSLKYWENPINITSE
+496 
-511 AFAHM
+511 
-516 FESEFD
+516 
-522 VKRYN
+522 
-527 EMKKYFPQALKYFER
+527 
-542 KIKVI
+542 

>member
-9 EKAKLREEKK
+9 EKAKLRDEKK

-46 DLLLSVFDELDD
+46 NLLLSAYDELDE

-64 KSQIYQKKFQ
+64 QSQIYQKKFQ
-74 ENLKKQL
+74 ENLKRQL
-81 DELIGNLDVD
+81 DELIGNLNAD

-129 QVTSAMTLNTKL
+129 QVTRAMTLNTKL

-200 HRIQVLG
+200 HRIQVLS

-296 RAEYYGLDKTEDFE
+296 RAAYYGLDKSKDFE
-310 DYKRKYLKVI
+310 DFKKKYLKVN
-320 ENKQYSDIMESE
+320 ETKKRKKYFHADSDPIREYIGAAEKSHP
-332 LGLFKKKLKKDSR
+332 KKLEAIINDMHNSGVEITRRSDCIGYFPNIKAGAPGSVN
-345 IETEYY
+345 IEEGASISAWLHEYQHFCDDRNDGY
-351 IQLKKKFSQ
+351 LGFRVFQNLQKCAEREIRAYQVE
-360 GKADAKKLFNKY
+360 
-372 ASGDTIED
+372 I
-380 AFFEGTPHYN
+380 
-390 VTTKKISMH
+390 
-399 YGVDLENV
+399 
-407 RGIGATWFHEHG
+407 
-419 HLIDDFAGNVS
+419 DFAKREG
-430 DDEEYLSLLQEDLYN
+430 YN
-445 YLIKYGKTH
+445 DVVERLI
-454 NLESIDLI
+454 
-462 VKAISLELNDMRMH
+462 ELRN
-476 SAVSDIFEGLTDGQV
+476 AE
-491 QGCAG
+491 
-496 HSLKYWENPINITSE
+496 
-511 AFAHM
+511 
-516 FESEFD
+516 
-522 VKRYN
+522 VKRY
-527 EMKKYFPQALKYFER
+527 E
-542 KIKVI
+542 

>member
-46 DLLLSVFDELDD
+46 DLLLSAFDELDD

-64 KSQIYQKKFQ
+64 QSQIYQKKFQ
-74 ENLKKQL
+74 ENIKRQL
-81 DELIGNLDVD
+81 DELIGNLNAD

-129 QVTSAMTLNTKL
+129 QVTRAMTLNTKL

-166 GIATSSSYA
+166 GIATSSPYA

-200 HRIQVLG
+200 HRIQVLS

-229 LDGRTRPMH
+229 LDGRTRPLH
-238 RLLDG
+238 RVLDG

-255 DIEVMYP
+255 DMEVMYP

-296 RAEYYGLDKTEDFE
+296 RAEYYGLDKSDDFRDFRE
-310 DYKRKYLKVI
+310 KYLMTSNRLKGSKDDGNISI
-320 ENKQYSDIMESE
+320 EIDGFAPCLIECKTGRVVNTTVKEMKRSE
-332 LGLFKKKLKKDSR
+332 LKGYNKSNGWYIDWSKVPHNQTIKAIFAEGNEEIQGLIAYRPVSESFAVKIHWIVANPKSNGNLTKDKEYKGIGAHLFAIAAKISFDEGYDGYVQAQAANRKLL
-345 IETEYY
+345 EYY
-351 IQLKKKFSQ
+351 ICKLGAKFIS
-360 GKADAKKLFNKY
+360 GYNFYLDTAVAKELLAKCNW
-372 ASGDTIED
+372 
-380 AFFEGTPHYN
+380 
-390 VTTKKISMH
+390 
-399 YGVDLENV
+399 
-407 RGIGATWFHEHG
+407 R
-419 HLIDDFAGNVS
+419 
-430 DDEEYLSLLQEDLYN
+430 DE
-445 YLIKYGKTH
+445 
-454 NLESIDLI
+454 
-462 VKAISLELNDMRMH
+462 
-476 SAVSDIFEGLTDGQV
+476 
-491 QGCAG
+491 
-496 HSLKYWENPINITSE
+496 
-511 AFAHM
+511 
-516 FESEFD
+516 
-522 VKRYN
+522 
-527 EMKKYFPQALKYFER
+527 
-542 KIKVI
+542 

>member
-9 EKAKLREEKK
+9 EKVKIREEKK

-46 DLLLSVFDELDD
+46 DLLLSVFDELDK

-64 KSQIYQKKFQ
+64 QSQIYQKKFQ
-74 ENLKKQL
+74 ENLKRQL
-81 DELIGNLDVD
+81 DELIGNLNVD

-101 DSYYTGYIGTMYDIQ
+101 DSYYTGYVGTMYDIQ

-129 QVTSAMTLNTKL
+129 QVTRAMTLNTKL

-175 HIARNIDGASNIGFN
+175 HIARNIDGASNTGFN

-200 HRIQVLG
+200 HRIQVLS

-296 RAEYYGLDKTEDFE
+296 RAEYYGLDKSDDFRDFRE
-310 DYKRKYLKVI
+310 KYLMTANRLKGSKDDGNISIEIDGFAPCLIECKTGRVI
-320 ENKQYSDIMESE
+320 KTTVKEMKRSE
-332 LGLFKKKLKKDSR
+332 LKGYNKSSGWYIDWSKVPRGKTIKAIFAEGNNEIQGLIAYEELSDHLTINIHWTVANPKSNGNFTKNK
-345 IETEYY
+345 EY
-351 IQLKKKFSQ
+351 
-360 GKADAKKLFNKY
+360 
-372 ASGDTIED
+372 
-380 AFFEGTPHYN
+380 
-390 VTTKKISMH
+390 
-399 YGVDLENV
+399 
-407 RGIGATWFHEHG
+407 RGIGAHLFAIAAKASIECGYDGFVESKAANSRLLEHYVNEFG
-419 HLIDDFAGNVS
+419 AIPLGGYRFCLDDIAAKELLEKCNWR
-430 DDEEYLSLLQEDLYN
+430 EE
-445 YLIKYGKTH
+445 
-454 NLESIDLI
+454 
-462 VKAISLELNDMRMH
+462 
-476 SAVSDIFEGLTDGQV
+476 
-491 QGCAG
+491 
-496 HSLKYWENPINITSE
+496 
-511 AFAHM
+511 
-516 FESEFD
+516 
-522 VKRYN
+522 
-527 EMKKYFPQALKYFER
+527 
-542 KIKVI
+542 

>member
-9 EKAKLREEKK
+9 EKAKIREEKK

-64 KSQIYQKKFQ
+64 QSQIYQKKFQ

-81 DELIGNLDVD
+81 DELIGNLNAD

-154 VLKKQI
+154 ILKKQI

-200 HRIQVLG
+200 HRIQVLS

-229 LDGRTRPMH
+229 LDGRTRPLH
-238 RLLDG
+238 RVLDG

-255 DIEVMYP
+255 DMEVMYP

-296 RAEYYGLDKTEDFE
+296 RATYYGLDKSKDFE
-310 DYKRKYLKVI
+310 DFKKKYLKVN
-320 ENKQYSDIMESE
+320 ETKKRKKYFHADSDPIREYIGAAEKSHP
-332 LGLFKKKLKKDSR
+332 KKLEAIINDMHNSGVEITRRSDCIGYFPNIKAGAPGSVN
-345 IETEYY
+345 IEEGASISAWLHEYQHFCDDRNDGY
-351 IQLKKKFSQ
+351 LGFRVFQNLQKCAEREIRAYQVE
-360 GKADAKKLFNKY
+360 
-372 ASGDTIED
+372 I
-380 AFFEGTPHYN
+380 
-390 VTTKKISMH
+390 
-399 YGVDLENV
+399 
-407 RGIGATWFHEHG
+407 
-419 HLIDDFAGNVS
+419 DFAKREGYNNVV
-430 DDEEYLSLLQEDLYN
+430 ER
-445 YLIKYGKTH
+445 LI
-454 NLESIDLI
+454 
-462 VKAISLELNDMRMH
+462 ELRN
-476 SAVSDIFEGLTDGQV
+476 AE
-491 QGCAG
+491 
-496 HSLKYWENPINITSE
+496 
-511 AFAHM
+511 
-516 FESEFD
+516 
-522 VKRYN
+522 VKRY
-527 EMKKYFPQALKYFER
+527 E
-542 KIKVI
+542 

>member
-46 DLLLSVFDELDD
+46 DFLLSVYDELDD

-64 KSQIYQKKFQ
+64 QSQIYQKKFQ
-74 ENLKKQL
+74 ENLKRQL
-81 DELIGNLDVD
+81 DELIGNLNAD

-101 DSYYTGYIGTMYDIQ
+101 DSYYTGYVGTMYDIQ

-129 QVTSAMTLNTKL
+129 QVTRAMTLNTKL

-200 HRIQVLG
+200 HRIQVLS

-296 RAEYYGLDKTEDFE
+296 RAAYYGLDKSKDFE
-310 DYKRKYLKVI
+310 DFKKKYLKVN
-320 ENKQYSDIMESE
+320 ETKKRKKYFHADSDPIREYIGAAEKSHP
-332 LGLFKKKLKKDSR
+332 KKLEAIINDMHNSGVEITRRSDCIGYFPNIKAGAPGSVN
-345 IETEYY
+345 IEEGASISAWLHEYQHFCDDRNDGY
-351 IQLKKKFSQ
+351 LGFRVFQNLQKCAEREIRAYQVE
-360 GKADAKKLFNKY
+360 
-372 ASGDTIED
+372 I
-380 AFFEGTPHYN
+380 
-390 VTTKKISMH
+390 
-399 YGVDLENV
+399 
-407 RGIGATWFHEHG
+407 
-419 HLIDDFAGNVS
+419 DFAKREG
-430 DDEEYLSLLQEDLYN
+430 YN
-445 YLIKYGKTH
+445 DVVERLI
-454 NLESIDLI
+454 
-462 VKAISLELNDMRMH
+462 ELRN
-476 SAVSDIFEGLTDGQV
+476 AE
-491 QGCAG
+491 
-496 HSLKYWENPINITSE
+496 
-511 AFAHM
+511 
-516 FESEFD
+516 
-522 VKRYN
+522 VKRY
-527 EMKKYFPQALKYFER
+527 E
-542 KIKVI
+542 

>member
-64 KSQIYQKKFQ
+64 QSQIYQKKFQ

-81 DELIGNLDVD
+81 DELIGNLSVD

-101 DSYYTGYIGTMYDIQ
+101 DSYYTGYIGTMYDIH

-129 QVTSAMTLNTKL
+129 QVTRAMTLNTKL

-175 HIARNIDGASNIGFN
+175 RIARNIDGASNIGFN

-200 HRIQVLG
+200 HRIQVLS

-243 KLAEIDEPFVVD
+243 KLVEIDEPFVVD
-255 DIEVMYP
+255 DMEVMYP

-310 DYKRKYLKVI
+310 D
-320 ENKQYSDIMESE
+320 
-332 LGLFKKKLKKDSR
+332 FKKKYLIVNENRKSKKYFHADNDPIR
-345 IETEYY
+345 EY
-351 IQLKKKFSQ
+351 IGAAEKSHP
-360 GKADAKKLFNKY
+360 KKLEAIINDMHNSGVEITRRSDCIGYFPNIKVGAPGSVNIEEG
-372 ASGDTIED
+372 AS
-380 AFFEGTPHYN
+380 
-390 VTTKKISMH
+390 ISAW
-399 YGVDLENV
+399 L
-407 RGIGATWFHEHG
+407 HEYQHFCDDRNDG
-419 HLIDDFAGNVS
+419 YLGFRVFQNLQKCAEREIRAYQVEIDFAKREG
-430 DDEEYLSLLQEDLYN
+430 YN
-445 YLIKYGKTH
+445 DVVERLI
-454 NLESIDLI
+454 
-462 VKAISLELNDMRMH
+462 ELRD
-476 SAVSDIFEGLTDGQV
+476 AE
-491 QGCAG
+491 
-496 HSLKYWENPINITSE
+496 
-511 AFAHM
+511 
-516 FESEFD
+516 
-522 VKRYN
+522 VKRY
-527 EMKKYFPQALKYFER
+527 E
-542 KIKVI
+542 

>member
-46 DLLLSVFDELDD
+46 DLLLSAFDELDD
-58 KQKSLL
+58 KQQSLL
-64 KSQIYQKKFQ
+64 QSQIYQKKFQ
-74 ENLKKQL
+74 ENLKRQL
-81 DELIGNLDVD
+81 DELIGNLNAD

-129 QVTSAMTLNTKL
+129 QVTRAMTLNTKL

-166 GIATSSSYA
+166 GIATSSPYA

-200 HRIQVLG
+200 HRIQVLS

-296 RAEYYGLDKTEDFE
+296 RAEYYGLDKSDDFRDFRE
-310 DYKRKYLKVI
+310 KYLMTSNRLKGSKDDGNISI
-320 ENKQYSDIMESE
+320 EIDGFAPCLIECKTGRVVNTTVKEMKRSE
-332 LGLFKKKLKKDSR
+332 LKGYNKSNGWYIDWSKVPHNQTIKAIFAEGNEEIQGLIAYRPVSESFAVKIHWIVANPKSNGNLTKDKEYKGIGAHLFAIAAKISFDEGYDGYVQAQAANRKLL
-345 IETEYY
+345 EYY
-351 IQLKKKFSQ
+351 ICKLGAKFIS
-360 GKADAKKLFNKY
+360 GYNFYLDTAVAKELLAKCNW
-372 ASGDTIED
+372 
-380 AFFEGTPHYN
+380 
-390 VTTKKISMH
+390 
-399 YGVDLENV
+399 
-407 RGIGATWFHEHG
+407 R
-419 HLIDDFAGNVS
+419 
-430 DDEEYLSLLQEDLYN
+430 DE
-445 YLIKYGKTH
+445 
-454 NLESIDLI
+454 
-462 VKAISLELNDMRMH
+462 
-476 SAVSDIFEGLTDGQV
+476 
-491 QGCAG
+491 
-496 HSLKYWENPINITSE
+496 
-511 AFAHM
+511 
-516 FESEFD
+516 
-522 VKRYN
+522 
-527 EMKKYFPQALKYFER
+527 
-542 KIKVI
+542 

>member
-46 DLLLSVFDELDD
+46 NLLLSAYDELDE

-81 DELIGNLDVD
+81 DELIGNLNVD

-129 QVTSAMTLNTKL
+129 QVTRAMTLNTKL

-154 VLKKQI
+154 ILKKQI

-200 HRIQVLG
+200 HRIQVLS

-296 RAEYYGLDKTEDFE
+296 RAAYYGLDKSKDFE
-310 DYKRKYLKVI
+310 DFKKKYLKVN
-320 ENKQYSDIMESE
+320 ETKKRKKFFHADSDPIREYIGAAEKSHP
-332 LGLFKKKLKKDSR
+332 KKLEAIINDMHNSGVEITRRSDCIGYFPNIKAGAPGSVN
-345 IETEYY
+345 IEEGASISAWLHEYQHFCDDRNDGY
-351 IQLKKKFSQ
+351 LGFRVFQNLQKCAEREIRAYQVE
-360 GKADAKKLFNKY
+360 
-372 ASGDTIED
+372 I
-380 AFFEGTPHYN
+380 
-390 VTTKKISMH
+390 
-399 YGVDLENV
+399 
-407 RGIGATWFHEHG
+407 
-419 HLIDDFAGNVS
+419 DFAKREG
-430 DDEEYLSLLQEDLYN
+430 YN
-445 YLIKYGKTH
+445 DVVERLI
-454 NLESIDLI
+454 
-462 VKAISLELNDMRMH
+462 ELRN
-476 SAVSDIFEGLTDGQV
+476 AE
-491 QGCAG
+491 
-496 HSLKYWENPINITSE
+496 
-511 AFAHM
+511 
-516 FESEFD
+516 
-522 VKRYN
+522 VKRY
-527 EMKKYFPQALKYFER
+527 E
-542 KIKVI
+542 